1 MFLLPGAERYR
12 RVLLT
17 VGAVAVVA
25 AQAILRFPAIDSL
38 TYRIVGPIQ
47 KPVAELAGVLAEVF
61 VGRAP
66 AADGP
71 EPPTTSALI
80 TIERERGMPAPI
92 PGMAW
97 LEVPV
102 RSLELERG
110 RLVLAAGADFHL
122 AEDQIVA
129 FGDAFL
135 GRIGAVRPFEADV
148 ELWTSADMRTGLGV
162 MLESGERQ
170 PAVCF
175 GRGSG
180 GPAVVAWSEDETRF
194 EVGLPLAW
202 RPRPLDPPNLAQ
214 ARLQMGQLQQIG
226 EASRG
231 DATWVVEQFI
241 PVAAE
246 GRVFVAAGAVGA
258 TLVAEPARR
267 SSSASAFH
275 LPDAV
280 LGNDWFA
287 FASGASFRPT
297 VVVDRGRVN
306 ARVEDWRGAWG
317 WARRLPPAGWQDHAV
332 ALRLQTGEVLAA
344 DAWRTFDEAL
354 PLFTRGGEGVPRGLW
369 LGFRDD
375 AQSWPGD
382 HLEALR
388 LDLSP
393 SEER

>member
-25 AQAILRFPAIDSL
+25 VQAVLRFPAIDHL
-38 TYRIVGPIQ
+38 AYRVIGPVQ
-47 KPVAELAGVLAEVF
+47 KPLTELAGTVSEWVVGGAKAAE
-61 VGRAP
+61 
-66 AADGP
+66 GP
-71 EPPTTSALI
+71 EPPATSALI
-80 TIERERGMPAPI
+80 AIERERGMPAPI

-102 RSLELERG
+102 QLLELERG
-110 RLVLAAGADFHL
+110 RLVLAAGEDFHL

-135 GRIGAVRPFEADV
+135 GRIGAVRAFEADV
-148 ELWTSADMRTGLGV
+148 ELWTSADMRTGLSVVVEEGPT
-162 MLESGERQ
+162 L

-194 EVGLPLAW
+194 APGLPLAW

-214 ARLQMGQLQQIG
+214 ARLHLGQLQSIG
-226 EASRG
+226 DQKRG
-231 DATWVVEQFI
+231 DATWVVEQSI

-258 TLVAEPARR
+258 TLVAEPSQRKAA
-267 SSSASAFH
+267 ASPML

-280 LGNDWFA
+280 LGDDWYA
-287 FASGASFRPT
+287 FSSDAGFRPT

-306 ARVEDWRGAWG
+306 GQVGDWRGSWG
-317 WARRLPPAGWQDHAV
+317 WARRLPPAAWSTDAV
-332 ALRLQTGEVLAA
+332 ALQLQTGEVLAA
-344 DAWRTFDEAL
+344 DAWRDAAEAL
-354 PLFTRGGEGVPRGLW
+354 PLFTRGGAGIPRGLW
-369 LGFRDD
+369 LGYRDD
-375 AQSWPGD
+375 VQHWPSAS
-382 HLEALR
+382 LEALR
-388 LDLSP
+388 LDSSP
-393 SEER
+393 TEVR